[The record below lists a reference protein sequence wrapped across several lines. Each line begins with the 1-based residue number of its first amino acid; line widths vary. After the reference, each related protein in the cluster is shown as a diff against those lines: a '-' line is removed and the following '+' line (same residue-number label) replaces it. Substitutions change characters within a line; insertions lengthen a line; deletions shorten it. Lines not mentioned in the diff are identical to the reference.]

1 MATKR
6 ERKGSEKLCILS
18 FALCVFALAS
28 VNVWAADDAY
38 PSRPIRLIVPFA
50 PGGGND
56 IIARVVGQKLSESW
70 NQQVV
75 VDNRPGAGGNVA
87 GAIAARAAPDGY
99 TLFQYNIAN
108 AIAVGLYRRL
118 GYDPARDFAPI
129 TLIGSAPF
137 IVVAHTGLPARSLGE
152 FIALAK
158 SQPGRLAYA
167 SGGNGSST
175 HLAAELFRTATGINI
190 VHVPYKGGGPALVD
204 VIAGQVAIY
213 FASVPAALPHVKAGR
228 VRALAL
234 TGSRRSKALPDLPTA
249 QEAGVAGYE
258 SSAWYGLVVPAK
270 TPAAI
275 VARLN
280 TEIVRLLGLPDVR
293 ERLESQGADLVAN
306 SPQEFGRHIQSEI
319 AKWARVVKASGARV
333 D

>member
-1 MATKR
+1 MP
-6 ERKGSEKLCILS
+6 
-18 FALCVFALAS
+18 ALRGDAVRRSVLFGIALVALLPAGG
-28 VNVWAADDAY
+28 WAADEAY
-38 PSRPIRLIVPFA
+38 PSRPLRLIVPFA

-70 NQQVV
+70 AQQVV
-75 VDNRPGAGGNVA
+75 IDNRPGAGGNVA
-87 GAIAARAAPDGY
+87 GEIAARAVPDGY

-108 AIAVGLYRRL
+108 AIAVSLYRRL
-118 GYDPARDFAPI
+118 GYDPARDFAPV

-137 IVVAHTGLPARSLGE
+137 IVVAHTGLPARSLAE

-158 SQPGRLAYA
+158 AQPGKLAYA

-175 HLAAELFRTATGINI
+175 HLAAELFRTATGIHM

-234 TGSRRSKALPDLPTA
+234 TGVRRSKALPDLPTA

-293 ERLESQGADLVAN
+293 DRLESQGTDLVAN
-306 SPQEFGRHIQSEI
+306 SPQEFGRHIKSEI
-319 AKWARVVKASGARV
+319 TKWATVVKASGARV

>member
-1 MATKR
+1 MMPAR
-6 ERKGSEKLCILS
+6 HGHPPPRHFLFGI
-18 FALCVFALAS
+18 ALVTLLPGAG
-28 VNVWAADDAY
+28 WAADEAY
-38 PSRPIRLIVPFA
+38 PSRPIRLLVPFA

-70 NQQVV
+70 AQQVV
-75 VDNRPGAGGNVA
+75 IDNRPGAGGNVA
-87 GAIAARAAPDGY
+87 GEMAARAVPDGY

-108 AIAVGLYRRL
+108 AIAVSLYRRL

-137 IVVAHTGLPARSLGE
+137 IVVAHSGLPARSLAE
-152 FIALAK
+152 FVALAK
-158 SQPGRLAYA
+158 AQPGKLAYA

-175 HLAAELFRTATGINI
+175 HLAAELFRTATGISI

-234 TGSRRSKALPDLPTA
+234 TGLRRSKALPDLPTA
-249 QEAGVAGYE
+249 QEAGVVGYE

-270 TPAAI
+270 TPAGI
-275 VARLN
+275 VAKLN

-293 ERLESQGADLVAN
+293 DRLESQGTDLVAN

-319 AKWARVVKASGARV
+319 AKWAQVVKVSGARV